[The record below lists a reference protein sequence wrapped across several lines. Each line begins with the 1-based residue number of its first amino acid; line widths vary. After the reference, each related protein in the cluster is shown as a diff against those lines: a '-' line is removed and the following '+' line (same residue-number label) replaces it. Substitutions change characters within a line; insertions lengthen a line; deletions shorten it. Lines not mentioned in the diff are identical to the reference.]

1 MARAHNVEIPADDP
15 IGRMVSSS
23 AQVTSEQLRQWAIHS
38 LVADGIFAEM
48 DTLLGSAYISGLR
61 QGALV
66 GAADSVA
73 GDKLAGWIVAQMQ
86 SAAGI
91 VPGDD
96 EKVVELW
103 LEALK

>member
-1 MARAHNVEIPADDP
+1 MANVHDIEFGTDDP
-15 IGRMVSSS
+15 IGRMVASS
-23 AQVTSEQLRQWAIHS
+23 AQVTSDQLREWAIHS
-38 LVADGIFAEM
+38 LVHDGIFAEM
-48 DTLLGSAYISGLR
+48 DALLGSAYISGLR
-61 QGALV
+61 QGALI
-66 GAADSVA
+66 GSSDSVA
-73 GDKLAGWIVAQMQ
+73 GKKLVDWVLTKMQ